1 MHTEHNDRW
10 NKDNGNVH
18 LVANYPLTEDS
29 WVIELGGYKGEW
41 TNRIVGNYKS
51 NILVVE
57 PIKEF
62 CQSIVDS
69 QGSNPKVIIEN
80 NGIST
85 EERTTQISFNGDAS
99 SEYLKQTSD
108 KREIICHTLEHYM
121 SKHNINKVDLM
132 QVNIEGEEYPLFEKW
147 ITTDILK
154 NFQYIQIQFHRVG
167 DNYEERRQNIHRGM
181 ENLGFE
187 LRWDYDYVFESWKN
201 KNWV

>member
-10 NKDNGNVH
+10 NKDNGNFH

-51 NILVVE
+51 NVLVVE

-62 CQSIVDS
+62 CQSIIDS

-99 SEYLKQTSD
+99 SEYLEQTSE
-108 KREIICHTLEHYM
+108 KREI
-121 SKHNINKVDLM
+121 
-132 QVNIEGEEYPLFEKW
+132 YPLFEKW

>member
-1 MHTEHNDRW
+1 
-10 NKDNGNVH
+10 
-18 LVANYPLTEDS
+18 
-29 WVIELGGYKGEW
+29 LGGYKGEW

-99 SEYLKQTSD
+99 SEYLEQTSD

-147 ITTDILK
+147 ITSDILK

>member
-10 NKDNGNVH
+10 NQDNGNLN

-41 TNRIVGNYKS
+41 TNRIVKNYKS

-62 CQSIVDS
+62 CQSIIES
-69 QGSNPKVIIEN
+69 QGTNPKVIVEN

-85 EERTTQISFNGDAS
+85 EERVTQLSFNGDAS
-99 SEYLKQTSD
+99 SEYLEQANE
-108 KREIICHTLEHYM
+108 KRDITCYTLDYYM
-121 SKHNINKVDLM
+121 SKYNIDKVDLM
-132 QVNIEGEEYPLFEKW
+132 QVNIEGEEYPLFEQW
-147 ITTDILK
+147 INSDILK
-154 NFQYIQIQFHRVG
+154 KIQYIQIQFHRVG

-181 ENLGFE
+181 ENLGFK
-187 LRWDYDYVFESWKN
+187 LRYEYPFVWESWEN
-201 KNWV
+201 TNF

>member
-10 NKDNGNVH
+10 NKDNGNSN

-41 TNRIVGNYKS
+41 TNRIVKNYKS

-62 CQSIVDS
+62 CKSIIES
-69 QGSNPKVIIEN
+69 QGTNPKVIVEN

-85 EERTTQISFNGDAS
+85 EERVTQLSFNGDAS
-99 SEYLKQTSD
+99 SEYLEQTNE
-108 KREIICHTLEHYM
+108 KRDITCYTLDYYM
-121 SKHNINKVDLM
+121 SKYNIDKVDLM

-147 ITTDILK
+147 INSDILK
-154 NFQYIQIQFHRVG
+154 KIQYIQIQFHRVG

-181 ENLGFE
+181 ENLGFK
-187 LRWDYDYVFESWKN
+187 LRYEYPFVWESWEN
-201 KNWV
+201 TNF

>member
-10 NKDNGNVH
+10 NKDNGNLN

-41 TNRIVGNYKS
+41 TNRIVENYKS

-57 PIKEF
+57 PINEF
-62 CQSIVDS
+62 CQSIIES
-69 QGSNPKVIIEN
+69 QGTNPKVIVEN

-85 EERTTQISFNGDAS
+85 EERVTQLSFNGDAS
-99 SEYLKQTSD
+99 SEYLEQTNE
-108 KREIICHTLEHYM
+108 KRDITCYTLDYYM
-121 SKHNINKVDLM
+121 SKYNIDKVDLM

-147 ITTDILK
+147 INSDILK
-154 NFQYIQIQFHRVG
+154 KIQYIQIQFHRVG

-181 ENLGFE
+181 ENLGFK
-187 LRWDYDYVFESWKN
+187 LRYEYPFVWESWEN
-201 KNWV
+201 TNW

>member
-10 NKDNGNVH
+10 NKDNGNLN

-62 CQSIVDS
+62 CQSIIES
-69 QGSNPKVIIEN
+69 QGTNPKIIVEN

-85 EERTTQISFNGDAS
+85 EERVTQLSFNGDAS
-99 SEYLKQTSD
+99 SEYLEQTNE
-108 KREIICHTLEHYM
+108 KRDITCYTLDYYM
-121 SKHNINKVDLM
+121 SKYNIDKVDLM
-132 QVNIEGEEYPLFEKW
+132 QVNIEGEEYPLFEQW
-147 ITTDILK
+147 INSDILK
-154 NFQYIQIQFHRVG
+154 KIQYIQIQFHRVG

-181 ENLGFE
+181 ENLGFK
-187 LRWDYDYVFESWKN
+187 LRYDYPFVWESWEN
-201 KNWV
+201 TNF

>member
-10 NKDNGNVH
+10 NKDNGNLN

-41 TNRIVGNYKS
+41 TNRIVENYKS

-57 PIKEF
+57 PINEF
-62 CQSIVDS
+62 CQSIIES
-69 QGSNPKVIIEN
+69 QGTNPKVIVEN

-85 EERTTQISFNGDAS
+85 EERVTQLSFNGDAS
-99 SEYLKQTSD
+99 SEYIEQTNE
-108 KREIICHTLEHYM
+108 KRDITCYTLDYYM
-121 SKHNINKVDLM
+121 SKYNIDKVDLM

-147 ITTDILK
+147 INSDILK
-154 NFQYIQIQFHRVG
+154 KIQYIQIQFHRVG

-181 ENLGFE
+181 ENLGFK
-187 LRWDYDYVFESWKN
+187 LRYEYPFVWESWEN
-201 KNWV
+201 TNW

>member
-10 NKDNGNVH
+10 NKDNGNLN

-62 CQSIVDS
+62 CQSIIES
-69 QGSNPKVIIEN
+69 QGTNPKVIVEN

-85 EERTTQISFNGDAS
+85 EERVTQLSFNGDAS
-99 SEYLKQTSD
+99 SEYIEQTNE
-108 KREIICHTLEHYM
+108 KRDITCYTLDYYM
-121 SKHNINKVDLM
+121 SKYNIDKVDLM
-132 QVNIEGEEYPLFEKW
+132 QVNIEGEEYPLFEQW
-147 ITTDILK
+147 INSDILK
-154 NFQYIQIQFHRVG
+154 KIQYIQIQFHRVG

>member
-10 NKDNGNVH
+10 NKDNGNEF
-18 LVANYPLTEDS
+18 LVATYPLNEDS
-29 WVIELGGYKGEW
+29 WVIELGGFKGEW
-41 TNRIVGNYKS
+41 TNKIVGKYKS

-57 PIKEF
+57 PISEF
-62 CQSIVDS
+62 CEKISEIH
-69 QGSNPKVIIEN
+69 GNNPKVRIEN

-85 EERTTQISFNGDAS
+85 EERSTKLSFNGDAS
-99 SEYLKQTSD
+99 SEYLEQTEE
-108 KREIICHTLEHYM
+108 KRDIKCYTLEQYLT
-121 SKHNINKVDLM
+121 KYNIQKVDLM

-147 ITTDILK
+147 ITSDVLK

-167 DNYEERRQNIHRGM
+167 EDYEDRRMKIHQGM